1 MDAADQALAALGRE
15 LRARNYHFITI
26 TPASH
31 RRVNARHG
39 NEVATSL
46 VGVFGW
52 SRPFHRGS
60 LAADILA
67 LLETAGEVEQS
78 GDLLRSKVR
87 FSTLG
92 AQLFVHSAFPT
103 DQADAVFFGPDTYRF
118 VRALS
123 QSFQNFA
130 APARC
135 RIVDIGCGSGAGGL
149 AAAALLAG
157 REPRVILA

>member
-1 MDAADQALAALGRE
+1 MDAADQALVTLGRQ

-31 RRVNARHG
+31 RRVNERRG

-46 VGVFGW
+46 AGVFGW
-52 SRPFHRGS
+52 SRPFHQCS
-60 LAADILA
+60 LPTEIVA

-92 AQLFVHSAFPT
+92 AQLFVHS
-103 DQADAVFFGPDTYRF
+103 
-118 VRALS
+118 
-123 QSFQNFA
+123 
-130 APARC
+130 
-135 RIVDIGCGSGAGGL
+135 
-149 AAAALLAG
+149 
-157 REPRVILA
+157 